1 MQEENLILDEPLFE
15 GQEWRPVH
23 ASKGQRFVNYLLDQ
37 VAMGGMMSA
46 FVLFGGLSNIFEGN
60 PLGNWIV
67 STIAGL
73 IYYTLLEGFLQ
84 GKSLGKYV
92 TKTRV
97 VTHEGYQPELST
109 ILVRSLCRAVPFDA
123 FSFLFK
129 EPGGWHDEWSKTY
142 VVQDDCLISNRSPIE
157 TV

>member
-1 MQEENLILDEPLFE
+1 MMGAFFIFSGLIE
-15 GQEWRPVH
+15 V
-23 ASKGQRFVNYLLDQ
+23 
-37 VAMGGMMSA
+37 
-46 FVLFGGLSNIFEGN
+46 FGDT

-67 STIAGL
+67 GAIAAL
-73 IYYTLLEGFLQ
+73 IYYTLMESFLQ

-109 ILVRSLCRAVPFDA
+109 ILVRSLSRVVPFDA
-123 FSFLFK
+123 LSFLFK

-142 VVQDDCLISNRSPIE
+142 VVQDDCLRVNRSPVE

>member
-1 MQEENLILDEPLFE
+1 MQEDDLILDEPLFE
-15 GQEWRPVH
+15 DQEWKPVH

-37 VAMGGMMSA
+37 VAMTAMMSV
-46 FVLFGGLSNIFEGN
+46 FFIFSGLIDVFGDT

-67 STIAGL
+67 GAIAAL
-73 IYYTLLEGFLQ
+73 IYYTLMESFLQ

-97 VTHEGYQPELST
+97 VTHEGYHPELSI
-109 ILVRSLCRAVPFDA
+109 ILVRSLSRVVPFDA
-123 FSFLFK
+123 LSFLFK

-142 VVQDDCLISNRSPIE
+142 VVQDDCLRSNRSPIE

>member
-1 MQEENLILDEPLFE
+1 MQEDDLILDEPLFE
-15 GQEWRPVH
+15 DQEWKPAH

-37 VAMGGMMSA
+37 VAMTGMMSA
-46 FVLFGGLSNIFEGN
+46 FFIFSGLVEVFEDSK
-60 PLGNWIV
+60 LGNWIIGAI
-67 STIAGL
+67 SAL
-73 IYYTLLEGFLQ
+73 IYYTLMESFLQ

-97 VTHEGYQPELST
+97 VTHEGYQPELYT
-109 ILVRSLCRAVPFDA
+109 ILVRSLSRVVPFDA
-123 FSFLFK
+123 LSFLFK

-142 VVQDDCLISNRSPIE
+142 VVEDHCLRVNRSPVE

>member
-1 MQEENLILDEPLFE
+1 MQEDNLILDEPLFE

-23 ASKGQRFVNYLLDQ
+23 ASRGQRFVNYLLDQ
-37 VAMGGMMSA
+37 VAMTGMMSA
-46 FVLFGGLSNIFEGN
+46 FVLFSGLIEALSDT
-60 PLGNWIV
+60 LMSNWIV
-67 STIAGL
+67 GAIAGL
-73 IYYTLLEGFLQ
+73 IYYTLMESFLQ

-123 FSFLFK
+123 LSFLFK

-142 VVQDDCLISNRSPIE
+142 VVQDDCLRSNSSPIE
-157 TV
+157 TL